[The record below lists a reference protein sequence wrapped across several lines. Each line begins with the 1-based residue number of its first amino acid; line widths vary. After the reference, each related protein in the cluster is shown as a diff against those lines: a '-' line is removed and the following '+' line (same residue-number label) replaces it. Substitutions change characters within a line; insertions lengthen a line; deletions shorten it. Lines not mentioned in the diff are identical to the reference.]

1 MNKKN
6 VLSVKNLNKIYK
18 SNNSNSINALN
29 NLNLDVKEGEIFGL
43 LGPNGAGKTTF
54 INILAGTV
62 IKTSG
67 EVNVWGFN
75 LDKNPR
81 QVRASIGIVPQ
92 EVVLDPFFSPKKIT
106 RIASWII
113 WCKEKRAN
121 YGCHFET
128 SIFRS
133 TGK

>member
-54 INILAGTV
+54 INI
-62 IKTSG
+62 
-67 EVNVWGFN
+67 
-75 LDKNPR
+75 
-81 QVRASIGIVPQ
+81 
-92 EVVLDPFFSPKKIT
+92 
-106 RIASWII
+106 
-113 WCKEKRAN
+113 
-121 YGCHFET
+121 
-128 SIFRS
+128 
-133 TGK
+133 